1 MLRYSNVLAVSVILM
16 LAGCATVPS
25 QEMADARTEL
35 RAAEAAGAARYA
47 PAQLAVARRRLADA
61 ESRLELGDYAEARLN
76 AERAR
81 MDAISARIQA
91 QAQRK
96 EGLRDAAAPE
106 H

>member
-1 MLRYSNVLAVSVILM
+1 MWRYSNVLVVSVLLM

-47 PAQLAVARRRLADA
+47 PAQLAAARRHLADA
-61 ESRLELGDYAEARLN
+61 ESRLELGDYAEARRN
-76 AERAR
+76 ARWAR
-81 MDAISARIQA
+81 IDAIGARREA
-91 QAQRK
+91 QQHSVK
-96 EGLRDAAAPE
+96 TDSDPE